1 MKKILIIVLLTG
13 LLLGC
18 ANTENESNN
27 LSDPSENINIENE
40 EEKTLPNN
48 EIDLSIINEE
58 GLTIS
63 DRFNVPM
70 ECTRTEVEE
79 NSFADYLRKL
89 PLKEHNAKVIYYN
102 GKTKEN
108 YGVYEAVVDMD
119 IGTRDLQ
126 QCADAIMRLRG
137 EYLFQQKDFEKIHFD
152 LTNGFRVDYSKW
164 IQGNRVV
171 VDGNKTYWEKKT
183 QNSSTYES
191 FRKYMDF
198 VFTYAGTLSL
208 SKELQAVN
216 LEEMQ
221 IGDIFIQGGSP
232 GHAVIV
238 VDMAENKD
246 TGEKYYML
254 AQSYMPAQDI
264 QILSN
269 RDNEDISPW
278 YVLNFEE
285 EIINTPEWTFTKDD
299 LKRF

>member
-1 MKKILIIVLLTG
+1 MKKTLILLLLTG
-13 LLLGC
+13 LLFGC
-18 ANTENESNN
+18 ANTEKESNSLIDIN
-27 LSDPSENINIENE
+27 KNENISNE
-40 EEKTLPNN
+40 EERALPNN
-48 EIDLSIINEE
+48 ENVLSIVDEE
-58 GLTIS
+58 GLTIF

-70 ECTRTEVEE
+70 GCRRIEVDE
-79 NSFADYLRKL
+79 NTFGDYLRKL
-89 PLKEHNAKVIYYN
+89 PLKEYNAKVLYYD

-108 YGVYEAVVDMD
+108 YGVYEAVVDME
-119 IGTRDLQ
+119 IGTKNLQ

-137 EYLFQQKDFEKIHFD
+137 EYLFQQENFEKIHFN

-164 IQGNRVV
+164 IEGNRVV
-171 VDGNKTYWEKKT
+171 VEGNKTYWEKKT

-208 SKELQAVN
+208 SKELQTVN

-238 VDMAENKD
+238 VDMAENEE

-264 QILSN
+264 QILAN
-269 RDNEDISPW
+269 RDNGDISPW
-278 YVLNFEE
+278 YALNTEE
-285 EIINTPEWTFTKDD
+285 EIIKTPEWTFTKED